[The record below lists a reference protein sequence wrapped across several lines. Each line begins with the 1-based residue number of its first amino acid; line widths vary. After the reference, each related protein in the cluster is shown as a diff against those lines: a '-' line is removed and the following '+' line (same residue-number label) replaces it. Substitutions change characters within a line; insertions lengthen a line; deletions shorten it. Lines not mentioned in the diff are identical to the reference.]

1 MRRSARDAVPIS
13 MHASA
18 RAMIPFICCPV
29 AGRRSAFVTPSRFIF
44 PILEGAARVVDGVSV
59 VEVLIVVVGATVVEV
74 VVVVGATVVEVV
86 VVVGATVVEVVLVE
100 LVLVEVGAVSGV
112 HCA

>member
-29 AGRRSAFVTPSRFIF
+29 AGRRSAFVTPSRSIV
-44 PILEGAARVVDGVSV
+44 PV
-59 VEVLIVVVGATVVEV
+59 VEGTARVVVGATVVEV

-86 VVVGATVVEVVLVE
+86 VVVGATVVEVVV
-100 LVLVEVGAVSGV
+100 VVGATVVVVVVDGVSV
-112 HCA
+112 KILV